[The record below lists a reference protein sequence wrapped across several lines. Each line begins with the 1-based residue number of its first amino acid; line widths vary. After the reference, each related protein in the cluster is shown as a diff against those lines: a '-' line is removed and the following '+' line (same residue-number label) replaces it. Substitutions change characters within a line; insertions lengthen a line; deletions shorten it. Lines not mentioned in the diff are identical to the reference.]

1 MPLTL
6 QQACIAYGFLL
17 GCFVSQAIG
26 IPMSGRMNGVNVPSA
41 KFVCGGAGLYY
52 TSYACLG
59 VRGHVEIIWVEV

>member
-1 MPLTL
+1 
-6 QQACIAYGFLL
+6 
-17 GCFVSQAIG
+17 
-26 IPMSGRMNGVNVPSA
+26 MSGRMNGVNVPSA